1 MSSPPETTG
10 LDDAATRKRE
20 RATSM
25 DPAPAERDESDEPM
39 EKNEE
44 SAKAPVK
51 KTKHGGDSSVRAI
64 RKNLKE
70 MKTTDMTWANEEDAD
85 DHMQAVVEQNESDDV
100 HMASVND
107 KKRGPDEVY
116 EHSAA
121 TDTNDIEP
129 DANVNTDA
137 PIPPASPRKK
147 PTRRDTAEIELL
159 HEQKESSESEK
170 EDKSSPKKTSLF
182 AQFSGK
188 SSSSATNGD
197 DWDDFAEEETPS
209 SKPSSQQEKEKPK
222 PKYAFGSSSGF
233 GTKGWGAAHQT
244 APIPGGSPFRSTGK
258 TTFGGFGSSAFGASS
273 TLSSSQSSAAST
285 PSFSSFA
292 NSTASPF
299 ALLAAKGSTT
309 NALSSL
315 PQRSTSVEKDAIKA
329 TKSDDDSEGDESGD
343 DNDDNE
349 SASSRGI
356 SPQTFGVEQKVKL
369 PGLKRTELTTGEED
383 EYTVHTVKAK
393 LLVIDGSSENWKER
407 GTGTL
412 RINTKKTNGNT
423 AARLVMR
430 ADSVFRVILN
440 VPLFAGMKVWI
451 MQEKFVRFAGFET
464 VEPSESAEKKD
475 ETVGSTKLVNYALKV
490 GSSSSAQDLYDMI
503 IAHLPRSE

>member
-1 MSSPPETTG
+1 MIDTPCLFQG
-10 LDDAATRKRE
+10 LLIIYVPFCR
-20 RATSM
+20 S
-25 DPAPAERDESDEPM
+25 
-39 EKNEE
+39 
-44 SAKAPVK
+44 
-51 KTKHGGDSSVRAI
+51 KHGGDSSVRAI

-182 AQFSGK
+182 AQFAGK

-258 TTFGGFGSSAFGASS
+258 VRRNH
-273 TLSSSQSSAAST
+273 LVKVQ
-285 PSFSSFA
+285 A
-292 NSTASPF
+292 NF
-299 ALLAAKGSTT
+299 HK
-309 NALSSL
+309 
-315 PQRSTSVEKDAIKA
+315 I
-329 TKSDDDSEGDESGD
+329 
-343 DNDDNE
+343 
-349 SASSRGI
+349 
-356 SPQTFGVEQKVKL
+356 
-369 PGLKRTELTTGEED
+369 
-383 EYTVHTVKAK
+383 
-393 LLVIDGSSENWKER
+393 
-407 GTGTL
+407 
-412 RINTKKTNGNT
+412 
-423 AARLVMR
+423 
-430 ADSVFRVILN
+430 
-440 VPLFAGMKVWI
+440 
-451 MQEKFVRFAGFET
+451 
-464 VEPSESAEKKD
+464 
-475 ETVGSTKLVNYALKV
+475 NYALTLFKFCLFV
-490 GSSSSAQDLYDMI
+490 
-503 IAHLPRSE
+503 RSDYLWWLWKFCFRSI